1 MKSFWLLA
9 LTLFTLHSSLFT
21 FAPSAH
27 AQTDWNNE
35 CISRGDVATIKGI
48 GCLISNILTVALQLL
63 GLVFFLMLLFGGIK
77 YLISGGDPK
86 AVEAAKGTITS
97 ALTGLIIAILAWFI
111 LFFIEEFT
119 GAPVTLFQW
128 RLPEP

>member
-1 MKSFWLLA
+1 MKRFRLVLFILFASGYWLV
-9 LTLFTLHSSLFT
+9 
-21 FAPSAH
+21 PGQIH
-27 AQTDWNNE
+27 AQTGWNNE
-35 CISRGDVATIKGI
+35 CISQGDVATIKGI
-48 GCLISNILTVALQLL
+48 GCLIGYILTVAIQLL